1 MASEF
6 RDPAPRE
13 DILAGV
19 DWHFYVFRHQ
29 NALAAVQFTVMI
41 LDHLVSIL
49 DRGGEEL
56 AKCKP
61 LAQDPMDAIFRAYE
75 QVEALPEL
83 QRAEK

>member
-1 MASEF
+1 
-6 RDPAPRE
+6 
-13 DILAGV
+13 
-19 DWHFYVFRHQ
+19 
-29 NALAAVQFTVMI
+29 VQFTVMI

-61 LAQDPMDAIFRAYE
+61 LAQERMDAIFRAYE